1 MGDLGQA
8 AQNRSQALHLKAL
21 EIDEHLYALT
31 EGRNATY
38 VRAVLSDR
46 VNLCSQMNDAKEF
59 ARAVEFCRA
68 AQPLMAQL
76 SADLSNI
83 QIQVDAGSFR
93 WNLGSALLGA
103 GKLSEAASVLAE
115 NAQALEVIPPESRNV
130 QVEYL
135 LAASEEGLGTIQ
147 AHQARQPGLSNAERL
162 RRWRLAK
169 QWFEKATPRF
179 ENVAKQITLD
189 YPDKTS
195 VDNAIAGL
203 KRSEQE
209 IARLEGLRL

>member
-1 MGDLGQA
+1 
-8 AQNRSQALHLKAL
+8 
-21 EIDEHLYALT
+21 
-31 EGRNATY
+31 
-38 VRAVLSDR
+38 VLSDR

-59 ARAVEFCRA
+59 LRAIEFCRA

-103 GKLSEAASVLAE
+103 GKLSEAVPVLEE
-115 NAQALEVIPPESRNV
+115 NAKALDAIPAASRNV

-147 AHQARQPGLSNAERL
+147 SRLASQPGLDNAERL
-162 RRWRLAK
+162 RRWKLAR

-179 ENVAKQITLD
+179 DIVARQITLD

-203 KRSEQE
+203 ARSEQE